1 VQAPRRIATVPP
13 VYPQA
18 ARMARIEGIVILEV
32 VIGIDGRV
40 TSSRVLRSVPM
51 LDQAALDAVR
61 QWVYTP
67 ALLNGTAVP
76 VIMTLTV
83 NFTLAR

>member
-1 VQAPRRIATVPP
+1 VQAPRKIENVPP
-13 VYPQA
+13 VYPHG
-18 ARMARIEGIVILEV
+18 ARLARIEGIVILEV

-76 VIMTLTV
+76 VIMTVTV